1 MWRCT
6 YTVDGTIA
14 KFRIILLLLIILISF
29 IPLSTIIYTYDGQ
42 DLNNYLNMNLKIYI
56 LERIHGSREIEGIIS
71 LDEYRDRLNHILYLI
86 SKDPYGIAQNLSL
99 TGFAKYLDENIMI
112 YKGTYKGH
120 KIIVALGDL
129 GHFMIKIDNGETG
142 AYSICNLTEDILR
155 VTHVILY
162 RDMEFKY
169 SGQYAEQTAV
179 SRIGRI
185 CNITNGTTT
194 CYTPS
199 TSEITESLINP
210 YEIYYFY
217 IDGIRIEPPLRI
229 RCSIPKFNDGFQA
242 VYVEGFIPH
251 KISNVINITLTSKR
265 ISDIVDLLK
274 QEDIDISSPDEL
286 VVEDTYL
293 VLIPGQRLIPVFKL
307 RYQNIVAWIGL
318 NDNET
323 ILLSIASFTG
333 NGSMNTGDQGL
344 RIDWNY
350 ILANASFDK
359 TSTRSL
365 LENSFTLTIMAIIVV
380 IFSIIYIVSK
390 RRSRH

>member
-1 MWRCT
+1 M
-6 YTVDGTIA
+6 VDEIIA
-14 KFRIILLLLIILISF
+14 KFRIVLLLLIILVSS
-29 IPLSTIIYTYDGQ
+29 IPLATITYTYEGQ
-42 DLNNYLNMNLKIYI
+42 DLNNYLNRNLKIYI
-56 LERIHGSREIEGIIS
+56 LERIQSPREIEGIIS
-71 LDEYRDRLNHILYLI
+71 LDEYRDRLNHVLYLI
-86 SKDPYGIAQNLSL
+86 SKDPYEIAQNLSL
-99 TGFAKYLDENIMI
+99 TGTTKYLDENIMI
-112 YKGTYKGH
+112 YEGTYKGH
-120 KIIVALGDL
+120 RIIVALGDL
-129 GHFMIKIDNGETG
+129 GHFMIKIDDGETG
-142 AYSICNLTEDILR
+142 AYCMCNLTENILK

-194 CYTPS
+194 CYTPG
-199 TSEITESLINP
+199 TSEVTVSLINP

-265 ISDIVDLLK
+265 ISSIVDLLK
-274 QEDIDISSPDEL
+274 QENIDISSPDEL
-286 VVEDTYL
+286 VVDDTYL

-307 RYQNIVAWIGL
+307 RHQNIVAWIGL

-323 ILLSIASFTG
+323 ILLSLASFTG
-333 NGSMNTGDQGL
+333 KGTTNTGDQGL
-344 RIDWNY
+344 RIDWDD

-365 LENSFTLTIMAIIVV
+365 LENSFTLTIMAIIVMV
-380 IFSIIYIVSK
+380 FSIIYIVSK